1 MNFVIDDAATIGSI
15 LDAIRKGNKAEHIAK
30 AIDGISQKP
39 LLKALKDAG
48 YEYSNKAPKGW
59 HYVDEGAEPL
69 DKSIFDYV
77 NPSSP
82 NVKRNSPQGEQRV
95 KRISPTVH
103 TEFIHSNTEFTQG
116 NAEMASSNMDFTSS
130 SPIVHPQFTHD
141 EVRMISEMLHE
152 WKQSK
157 LIRSEQI
164 DTEEPSPGVAQV
176 HERIKG
182 LQQGDKT
189 RKTIVIDKNIGD
201 RLDAY
206 CKKERVNKSDV
217 LHLALMD
224 FLDNVGE

>member
-1 MNFVIDDAATIGSI
+1 MSFVIDDAATIGSI
-15 LDAIRKGNKAEHIAK
+15 LAAIRAGNKAEHIAK

-48 YEYSNKAPKGW
+48 YMYSQKAPKGW
-59 HYVDEGAEPL
+59 HYVGEGAQPL

-77 NPSSP
+77 NPSSS
-82 NVKRNSPQGEQRV
+82 KGEQRV

-103 TEFIHSNTEFTQG
+103 TEFIHNSNTEFTRG
-116 NAEMASSNMDFTSS
+116 NAEMASSNTDMNPS

-157 LIRSEQI
+157 LNRSEKI
-164 DTEEPSPGVAQV
+164 DTEEPLPGLTQV

-182 LQQGDKT
+182 LKQGDKT
-189 RKTIVIDKNIGD
+189 RKTIVIDKSVGE

-224 FLDNVGE
+224 FLDGYE